1 VTEAPQG
8 STEGSEERL
17 AGAGAGLSQTGRS
30 ASDFV
35 PGDPSADQYG
45 DPGYDDPGYG
55 DPKDGDRAPGTLPGG
70 YADAGVTGGGET
82 GGGDYA
88 EAGRPESAE
97 TSQGS

>member
-8 STEGSEERL
+8 STDGSEDKL
-17 AGAGAGLSQTGRS
+17 AGTDAGLSSTGRS
-30 ASDFV
+30 ASDFA

-45 DPGYDDPGYG
+45 DPGYDDT
-55 DPKDGDRAPGTLPGG
+55 ASGTLPGG

-88 EAGRPESAE
+88 EAGRPEGDEESGD
-97 TSQGS
+97 S